1 MNQKTYEVILQT
13 STGDTRTVAVPS
25 PTGVQAGDAARP
37 LMVEGEAIISI
48 TELPEGD
55 TRDLDGSSPKTQAE
69 ELAPVTP
76 GAAAV
81 DIEPAV
87 RSDIHG

>member
-1 MNQKTYEVILQT
+1 MTQKIYEVTLET
-13 STGDTRTVAVPS
+13 ASGDTRTVAVPS

-37 LMVEGEAIISI
+37 LMQEGEAILKI

-55 TRDLDGSSPKTQAE
+55 ERDLDGGLPKSQAE

-81 DIEPAV
+81 STDGGLD
-87 RSDIHG
+87 RG

>member
-1 MNQKTYEVILQT
+1 MTLKTYEVTLET
-13 STGDTRTVAVPS
+13 ASGETRTVTVPS

-37 LMVEGEAIISI
+37 LMVEGETVLDI
-48 TELPEGD
+48 TELRGD
-55 TRDLDGSSPKTQAE
+55 DGRNLDAAPPKTQAE

-81 DIEPAV
+81 GTDDE
-87 RSDIHG
+87 

>member
-1 MNQKTYEVILQT
+1 MSQKTYEVTLQT
-13 STGDTRTVAVPS
+13 PTGDTRTVAVPS

-37 LMVEGEAIISI
+37 LMADGEAILSI

-55 TRDLDGSSPKTQAE
+55 TRDLDGGLPKTQAE

-81 DIEPAV
+81 DIDPTG

>member
-1 MNQKTYEVILQT
+1 MNQKTYEVTLQT

-55 TRDLDGSSPKTQAE
+55 TRDLDGRSPKTQAE

-81 DIEPAV
+81 DIDPTV

>member
-1 MNQKTYEVILQT
+1 MTQKTYEVTLENA
-13 STGDTRTVAVPS
+13 SGDTRIVAVPS

-37 LMVEGEAIISI
+37 LMEESEFILDI

-55 TRDLDGSSPKTQAE
+55 VPDLDAGPPHSQAE

-81 DIEPAV
+81 GTD
-87 RSDIHG
+87 DGGFNHG

>member
-1 MNQKTYEVILQT
+1 MNQKTYEVTLQT
-13 STGDTRTVAVPS
+13 PTGETRKVAVPS

-55 TRDLDGSSPKTQAE
+55 TRDLDGGLPKTQAE

-81 DIEPAV
+81 DKDSV
-87 RSDIHG
+87 GRSDIHG

>member
-1 MNQKTYEVILQT
+1 MSQKTYEVTLQT
-13 STGDTRTVAVPS
+13 DAGDTRTVTVPS

-37 LMVEGEAIISI
+37 LMAEGEAILAI

-55 TRDLDGSSPKTQAE
+55 TRDLDGGSPKTQAE

-81 DIEPAV
+81 DTDPAV
-87 RSDIHG
+87 RGETHG

>member
-1 MNQKTYEVILQT
+1 MNHKTYEVILQT
-13 STGDTRTVAVPS
+13 PTGDTRTVAVPS

-37 LMVEGEAIISI
+37 LMTEGEVIVSI
-48 TELPEGD
+48 TELPEDD
-55 TRDLDGSSPKTQAE
+55 TRDLDGGLPKTQAE

-81 DIEPAV
+81 DIDPSF
-87 RSDIHG
+87 RTPTHG

>member
-1 MNQKTYEVILQT
+1 MSQKTYEVTLQNR
-13 STGDTRTVAVPS
+13 TGDTRTVAVPS

-37 LMVEGEAIISI
+37 LMVEGEAILAI

-55 TRDLDGSSPKTQAE
+55 TRELVGGLPKTQAE
-69 ELAPVTP
+69 ELAPVSP

-81 DIEPAV
+81 DIDHSFRRET
-87 RSDIHG
+87 HG